1 MNESNRWALEVAATL
16 KQVQT
21 DFSDEEPEKRHQY
34 LKDTLEQSM
43 HDFSGE
49 QKAERLRALS
59 EQFPVLG
66 GSGGKTRIEY
76 GQSPSA
82 SSKEQE
88 DEGNSGIDGVVFKI
102 KKILTEGAPSDRN
115 ELLQK
120 LDEAGLKEIFRTSS
134 MDENALPRD
143 IQKRLGLRP
152 GSKVNVEN
160 VFKLLTYF
168 VETILTI
175 DKLVWA
181 FLKKAAPKSS
191 SNRTT
196 RGDVRLLLGK
206 FIVAD
211 PNTSYSQV
219 TEAIDNTRNMN
230 TGLLGSIGFL
240 GKSFAKRFSD
250 RLSPNAIVEVAEAE
264 GIPWHIS
271 KEGKYWE
278 KYSLMAE
285 EMNEVA
291 LEKIFDEMIVT
302 HAEELVGGADRVKQT
317 K

>member
-1 MNESNRWALEVAATL
+1 MNESNRWALDVAAKL
-16 KQVQT
+16 KQVQS
-21 DFSDEEPEKRHQY
+21 DFSDEDPDKRRQY

-43 HDFSGE
+43 RDVSGE
-49 QKAERLRALS
+49 QKADRLQALAER
-59 EQFPVLG
+59 FPVLG

-76 GQSPSA
+76 VQTPG
-82 SSKEQE
+82 KE
-88 DEGNSGIDGVVFKI
+88 DEDDSGIDGVVFKI
-102 KKILTEGAPSDRN
+102 KKILTDGSQGDRN

-120 LDEAGLKEIFRTSS
+120 LDEAGLVKLFKTSS
-134 MDENALPRD
+134 LDEDALPRD

-181 FLKKAAPKSS
+181 FLRKAAPKSN

-196 RGDVRLLLGK
+196 RGDMRLLLGK

-211 PNTSYSQV
+211 PNTSYAQV
-219 TEAIDNTRNMN
+219 VEAIDNTRNMN
-230 TGLLGSIGFL
+230 TGLLGSIGSL
-240 GKSFAKRFSD
+240 GKSFARRYHD
-250 RLSPNAIVEVAEAE
+250 RLSPSAIIEVAEAE
-264 GIPWHIS
+264 GISWTSS
-271 KEGKYWE
+271 KEKSYWE
-278 KYSLMAE
+278 KYTLMAE
-285 EMNEVA
+285 EMNEIA
-291 LEKIFDEMIVT
+291 LEKIFDEMIVS
-302 HAEELVGGADRVKQT
+302 HAEELVGGANRAKQT